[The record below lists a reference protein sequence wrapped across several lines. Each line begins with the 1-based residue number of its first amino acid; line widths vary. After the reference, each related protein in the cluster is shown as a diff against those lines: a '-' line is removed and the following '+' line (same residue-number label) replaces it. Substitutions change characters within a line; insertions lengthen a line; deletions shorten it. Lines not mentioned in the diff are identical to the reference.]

1 MAEPGV
7 GSGADFATD
16 GFPMHGITDPAH
28 IADMLAT
35 WGYLGI
41 FIAVFVGNLGIPVP
55 EETVMLAAGFLAGRA
70 LLDLRIVYIAV
81 VASAV
86 MGDCCG
92 YVIGRTGGQRVLV
105 RLASAFPFLRT
116 RYDRLQLF
124 FQTHGSK
131 AVFMARFITGARFM
145 AGPMAG
151 ACGMPFFQFLGW
163 NVLGA
168 IVWCS
173 LVVTVGYLV
182 GDELY
187 RAMKMAHQAS
197 RWIGLA
203 AFAVAIVVV
212 VFWWRDRHPAVSRPQ
227 S

>member
-1 MAEPGV
+1 
-7 GSGADFATD
+7 
-16 GFPMHGITDPAH
+16 MHGITDPEV
-28 IADMLAT
+28 IAAWLAT

-41 FIAVFVGNLGIPVP
+41 FISVFIGNLGIPVP
-55 EETVMLAAGFLAGRA
+55 EETVMLTAGFLAGRFI
-70 LLDLRIVYIAV
+70 LDLRFVYV
-81 VASAV
+81 VVILSAV
-86 MGDCCG
+86 TGDCCG
-92 YVIGRTGGQRVLV
+92 YVIGRTGGQRLLL
-105 RLASAFPFLRT
+105 RLASRFEFMRT

-173 LVVTVGYLV
+173 MVVTVGYLV

-187 RAMKMAHQAS
+187 RAASMAHQAS
-197 RWIGLA
+197 RWIGLTG
-203 AFAVAIVVV
+203 FILVIIVL
-212 VFWWRDRHPAVSRPQ
+212 VFWWRDRHPAVSRPEP
-227 S
+227 

>member
-1 MAEPGV
+1 
-7 GSGADFATD
+7 
-16 GFPMHGITDPAH
+16 MHGITDPEV
-28 IADMLAT
+28 IAAWLAT

-41 FIAVFVGNLGIPVP
+41 FVSVFIGNLGIPVP
-55 EETVMLAAGFLAGRA
+55 EETVMLAAGFLAGRFI
-70 LLDLRIVYIAV
+70 LDLRFVYV
-81 VASAV
+81 VVILSAV
-86 MGDCCG
+86 TGDCCG
-92 YVIGRTGGQRVLV
+92 YVIGRTGGQRLLL
-105 RLASAFPFLRT
+105 RLASRFEFMRT

-173 LVVTVGYLV
+173 MVVTVGYLV

-187 RAMKMAHQAS
+187 RAASMAHQAS
-197 RWIGLA
+197 RWIGLTG
-203 AFAVAIVVV
+203 FILVIIVL
-212 VFWWRDRHPAVSRPQ
+212 VFWWRDRHPAVSRPEP
-227 S
+227 

>member
-1 MAEPGV
+1 
-7 GSGADFATD
+7 
-16 GFPMHGITDPAH
+16 MHGITDPASV
-28 IADMLAT
+28 AAWLST

-41 FIAVFVGNLGIPVP
+41 FIAVFIGNLGIPVP

-70 LLDLRIVYIAV
+70 VLHLRYVYV
-81 VASAV
+81 VVILSAV
-86 MGDCCG
+86 TGDCCG
-92 YVIGRTGGQRVLV
+92 YLIGRTGGQRLLL
-105 RLASAFPFLRT
+105 RLARRFEFLQT
-116 RYDRLQLF
+116 RYDRVQNF

-151 ACGMPFFQFLGW
+151 AFGMPFFQFLGW

-187 RAMKMAHQAS
+187 RVSSTVHQAS

-203 AFAVAIVVV
+203 GIILVTIIF
-212 VFWWRDRHPAVSRPQ
+212 VFWWRERHPAVSRPEP
-227 S
+227 

>member
-1 MAEPGV
+1 
-7 GSGADFATD
+7 
-16 GFPMHGITDPAH
+16 MHGITDPEV
-28 IADMLAT
+28 IAAWLAT

-41 FIAVFVGNLGIPVP
+41 FISVFIGNLGIPVP
-55 EETVMLAAGFLAGRA
+55 EETVMLAAGFLAGRFI
-70 LLDLRIVYIAV
+70 LDLRFVYV
-81 VASAV
+81 VVILSAV
-86 MGDCCG
+86 TGDCCG
-92 YVIGRTGGQRVLV
+92 YVIGRTGGQRLLL
-105 RLASAFPFLRT
+105 RLANRFEFMRS
-116 RYDRLQLF
+116 RYDRLQVF

-173 LVVTVGYLV
+173 MVVTVGYLV

-187 RAMKMAHQAS
+187 RAASMAHQAQ

-203 AFAVAIVVV
+203 GFILVLVI
-212 VFWWRDRHPAVSRPQ
+212 FFIYWRGRHPAVSRPEP
-227 S
+227 

>member
-1 MAEPGV
+1 
-7 GSGADFATD
+7 
-16 GFPMHGITDPAH
+16 MHGITDPEV
-28 IADMLAT
+28 IAAWLAT

-41 FIAVFVGNLGIPVP
+41 FISVFIGNLGIPVP
-55 EETVMLAAGFLAGRA
+55 EETVMLAAGFLAGRFI
-70 LLDLRIVYIAV
+70 LDRRFVYV
-81 VASAV
+81 VVILSAV
-86 MGDCCG
+86 TGDCCG
-92 YVIGRTGGQRVLV
+92 YVIGRTGGQRLLL
-105 RLASAFPFLRT
+105 RLASRFEFMRT

-173 LVVTVGYLV
+173 MVVTVGYLV

-187 RAMKMAHQAS
+187 RAASMAHQAS

-203 AFAVAIVVV
+203 GFILVIIVL
-212 VFWWRDRHPAVSRPQ
+212 VFWWRDRHPAVSRPEP
-227 S
+227 

>member
-1 MAEPGV
+1 
-7 GSGADFATD
+7 
-16 GFPMHGITDPAH
+16 MHGITDPEV
-28 IADMLAT
+28 IAAWLAT

-41 FIAVFVGNLGIPVP
+41 FISVFIGNLGIPVP
-55 EETVMLAAGFLAGRA
+55 EETVMLAAGFLAGRFI
-70 LLDLRIVYIAV
+70 LDLRFVYV
-81 VASAV
+81 VVILSAV
-86 MGDCCG
+86 TGDCCG
-92 YVIGRTGGQRVLV
+92 YVIGRTGGQRLLL
-105 RLASAFPFLRT
+105 RLAGRFEFMRT
-116 RYDRLQLF
+116 RYDRLQVF

-173 LVVTVGYLV
+173 MVVTVGYLV

-187 RAMKMAHQAS
+187 RAASMAHQAQ

-203 AFAVAIVVV
+203 GFILVLVIFVIY
-212 VFWWRDRHPAVSRPQ
+212 WRGRHPAVSRPEP
-227 S
+227 